1 MPDRKNWP
9 KLTEKW
15 KKKCVCGG
23 GQIKCKINRDVVQ
36 LCLTAHS
43 AACDPLT
50 IPKTPRIAKNIPN
63 QPLTSTECCLQE
75 PYQIKNKKKLD
86 ITPRPVLQYKNEVER
101 EKKFKCCEKRLDIFL
116 KTLYNESVDVFK

>member
-36 LCLTAHS
+36 LCLSAHS

-75 PYQIKNKKKLD
+75 PYQIKNKKNLTLPPALCYNIRMKW
-86 ITPRPVLQYKNEVER
+86 R
-101 EKKFKCCEKRLDIFL
+101 EKKNSSANKKDLTFL
-116 KTLYNESVDVFK
+116 SKLCIMSL